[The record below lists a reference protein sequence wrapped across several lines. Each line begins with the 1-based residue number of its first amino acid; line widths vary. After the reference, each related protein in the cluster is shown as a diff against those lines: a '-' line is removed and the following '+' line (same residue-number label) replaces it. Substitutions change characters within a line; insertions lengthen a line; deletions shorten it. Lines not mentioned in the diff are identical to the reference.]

1 MSTFSHLN
9 AGGEANMVDV
19 SDKDVT
25 KREATAEGFLYV
37 SEDVIRQISESKIA
51 KGDVFAVARVAGIQ
65 GAKRCADLIPLCSAP
80 ALLSEKR
87 SLACS
92 TRSIN
97 AFSVMPG

>member
-51 KGDVFAVARVAGIQ
+51 KGDVFATLRRSYSSLSPIGIVK
-65 GAKRCADLIPLCSAP
+65 GGYKL
-80 ALLSEKR
+80 
-87 SLACS
+87 
-92 TRSIN
+92 
-97 AFSVMPG
+97 

>member
-37 SEDVIRQISESKIA
+37 SEDVIRQISESKT
-51 KGDVFAVARVAGIQ
+51 DTDSWFAS
-65 GAKRCADLIPLCSAP
+65 D
-80 ALLSEKR
+80 
-87 SLACS
+87 
-92 TRSIN
+92 
-97 AFSVMPG
+97 AFT

>member
-51 KGDVFAVARVAGIQ
+51 KRCSFAV
-65 GAKRCADLIPLCSAP
+65 IPLVTSYILKFARTP
-80 ALLSEKR
+80 LKEPV
-87 SLACS
+87 S
-92 TRSIN
+92 TTES
-97 AFSVMPG
+97 